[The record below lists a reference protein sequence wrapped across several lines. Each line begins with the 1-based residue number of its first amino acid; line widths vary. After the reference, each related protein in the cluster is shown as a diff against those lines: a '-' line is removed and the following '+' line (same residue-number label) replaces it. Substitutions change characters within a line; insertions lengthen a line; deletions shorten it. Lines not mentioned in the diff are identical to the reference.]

1 MVTQS
6 KVQLLHASA
15 GNPESQAPPAEG
27 SGPGAPIYVTQP
39 YLPPLDEFL
48 PYLQKIWGSKWLTN
62 NGQFHQQL
70 EAALAEYLGVGQI
83 SLFSN
88 GTLAL
93 ITALQALRISG
104 EVITTPF
111 SFVAT
116 THALHWN
123 GIRPVFADIDPLSF
137 NLDPRR
143 IAEAITQKTT
153 AILPVHVYG
162 RPCDIGAIQEIA
174 DSHGLKVIYDAAHA
188 FGVRQGGKTIL
199 DAGDFSILSFHATK
213 VFNTFEGGAVISPN
227 AKTKARIND
236 LKNFGFADEVTVVAP
251 GINAKMNEVQAAF
264 GLLQLA
270 HMENILTGRRRVAER
285 YMAALSAV
293 RGIRL
298 PVQAADVEPNHSYF
312 PILVEPG
319 FPVGRDRLYEKLRE
333 HNIHARRYFYPLISS
348 FSMYRNLASADPKNL
363 PMASVIAQQVL
374 CLPIFP
380 DLAPQAQDKVI
391 SLIREIAG

>member
-1 MVTQS
+1 M
-6 KVQLLHASA
+6 
-15 GNPESQAPPAEG
+15 GNPESPPADAPML
-27 SGPGAPIYVTQP
+27 PGAPSANPGAAIYVTQP
-39 YLPPLDEFL
+39 YMPPLEEFL
-48 PYLQKIWGSKWLTN
+48 PYLREIWGSKWLTN

-70 EAALAEYLGVGQI
+70 EAALAEYLGVKYI

-123 GIRPVFADIDPLSF
+123 GIHPVFADIEADSF

-143 IAEAITQKTT
+143 IAEAITQKTS

-162 RPCDIGAIQEIA
+162 RPCNIEAIQEIA
-174 DSHGLKVIYDAAHA
+174 DTHGLKVIYDAAHA
-188 FGVRQGGKTIL
+188 FGVRQNGRTIL

-213 VFNTFEGGAVISPN
+213 VFNTFEGGAVVSPN
-227 AKTKARIND
+227 AKTRARIND

-264 GLLQLA
+264 GLLQLT
-270 HMENILTGRRRVAER
+270 HMEKILAGRKRVAER
-285 YMAALSAV
+285 YMAALTGV

-298 PVQAADVEPNHSYF
+298 PALPADVELNHSYF

-319 FPVGRDRLYEKLRE
+319 FPVGRDGLYEKLRE
-333 HNIHARRYFYPLISS
+333 RNIYARRYFYPLISS
-348 FSMYRNLASADPKNL
+348 FSMYRNLVSSDSRNL
-363 PMASVIAQQVL
+363 PVATAISEQVL

-380 DLAPQAQDKVI
+380 DLGPAAQEAVI